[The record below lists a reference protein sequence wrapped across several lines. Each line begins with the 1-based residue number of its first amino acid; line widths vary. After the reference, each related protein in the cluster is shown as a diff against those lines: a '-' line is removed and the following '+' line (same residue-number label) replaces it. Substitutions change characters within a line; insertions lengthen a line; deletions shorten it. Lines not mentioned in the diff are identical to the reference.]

1 MDDDKEEEETLKVRE
16 TDILSEPFADSD
28 GMIDLLIA
36 DNTGPDITDRT
47 QEIQDAYD
55 RTPPINPD
63 EEVVQPPLPPPVIN
77 DADSV
82 LSVSVKKGA
91 ALAKFVGNPIEN
103 DQLVETIRNESS
115 TTTILNAIMEE
126 MAEEAAFIK
135 AWRNEQWNG
144 EADLSEA
151 TGKRIKMLKDL
162 VETLIEREKLK
173 KEKNVGKIDF
183 HGENFQKVLRY
194 FLEVIQKTFKKV
206 SIPTQFEDI
215 FFTQL
220 AKEFNNFEKTAEKI
234 YYGKE

>member
-1 MDDDKEEEETLKVRE
+1 
-16 TDILSEPFADSD
+16 
-28 GMIDLLIA
+28 
-36 DNTGPDITDRT
+36 
-47 QEIQDAYD
+47 
-55 RTPPINPD
+55 
-63 EEVVQPPLPPPVIN
+63 
-77 DADSV
+77 
-82 LSVSVKKGA
+82 
-91 ALAKFVGNPIEN
+91 
-103 DQLVETIRNESS
+103 
-115 TTTILNAIMEE
+115 
-126 MAEEAAFIK
+126 
-135 AWRNEQWNG
+135 
-144 EADLSEA
+144 
-151 TGKRIKMLKDL
+151 MLKDL

>member
-135 AWRNEQWNG
+135 AWRNEQ
-144 EADLSEA
+144 
-151 TGKRIKMLKDL
+151 
-162 VETLIEREKLK
+162 
-173 KEKNVGKIDF
+173 
-183 HGENFQKVLRY
+183 
-194 FLEVIQKTFKKV
+194 
-206 SIPTQFEDI
+206 
-215 FFTQL
+215 
-220 AKEFNNFEKTAEKI
+220 
-234 YYGKE
+234 